1 MTILP
6 LYAAPERLQPWIAA
20 GLWLI
25 IAAMG
30 AAVWV
35 LVG

>member
-20 GLWLI
+20 GLWMI
-25 IAAMG
+25 VAAICAG
-30 AAVWV
+30 VWM
-35 LVG
+35 LEG